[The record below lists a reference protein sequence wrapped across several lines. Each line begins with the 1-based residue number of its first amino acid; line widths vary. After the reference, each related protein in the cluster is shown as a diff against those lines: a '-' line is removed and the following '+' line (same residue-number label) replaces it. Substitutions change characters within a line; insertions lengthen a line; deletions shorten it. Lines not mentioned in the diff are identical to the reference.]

1 MTSSTEPNKS
11 ADEQIVRVS
20 SRFPD
25 ADRIKWSDSLVVRTA
40 MAVTAIMVLGYFA
53 SIFIAVDRIK
63 FISRVTMKLDASE
76 QLSDYMELL
85 KTSHKTKQDLA
96 LERVAKIIES
106 DFGGAGAGSF
116 GKGSVEK
123 IVAKAELAQ
132 LFGVEGIRVE
142 GGAATVKDAEWEGP
156 ESLNLGRWVVQFDQ
170 GETFTRFKRA
180 ESLRQ
185 EAQILRAS
193 LQEDILPAVIRSAVF
208 VLLIMFLVLIATFFA
223 LAKRFSGLVDRIT
236 SGMKYW
242 SETDENFRFDQSWKG
257 EFGLITT
264 RFNAMADEVSEN
276 RRRSMFLEKIASWQT
291 IARKLAHEIKNP
303 LTPIQMMVAQMV
315 RRYKGDDPDYKS
327 LLEKAERVI
336 GEEISGL
343 GRMVDSFSQFARLP
357 DPRLHQTD
365 IAGVLER
372 VVELE
377 KAAFSQHDISL
388 KTPVKSLPVVADDDL
403 LRQVIINLVKNAAEA
418 CGPQKG
424 RIVCHLQ
431 DLGSYYQIIIE
442 DDGPGIPEDVQKR
455 LFEAYFT
462 TKHTGPNPGMG
473 LGLAVCQKI
482 VMDHGGRI
490 KVESQPGRT
499 QFLLIMPKDGGGE
512 RHGG

>member
-1 MTSSTEPNKS
+1 
-11 ADEQIVRVS
+11 
-20 SRFPD
+20 
-25 ADRIKWSDSLVVRTA
+25 

-85 KTSHKTKQDLA
+85 KISHKTKQDLA
-96 LERVAKIIES
+96 LERVAKVIEG
-106 DFGGAGAGSF
+106 DFGGAAVSSV
-116 GKGSVEK
+116 GKNTVEK
-123 IVAKAELAQ
+123 IVAKAELAP
-132 LFGVEGIRVE
+132 LFGVESIRV
-142 GGAATVKDAEWEGP
+142 DEGP
-156 ESLNLGRWVVQFDQ
+156 EAVKDVQWDGPETLKMGRWVAQFEQ

-185 EAQILRAS
+185 EAQILRDS

-208 VLLIMFLVLIATFFA
+208 VLLVMFLVLIATFFA

-242 SETDENFRFDQSWKG
+242 SESDENFRFDQSWRG
-257 EFGLITT
+257 EFGLITS

-303 LTPIQMMVAQMV
+303 LTPIQMMVSQMV
-315 RRYKGDDPDYKS
+315 RRYKGDDRDYKG
-327 LLEKAERVI
+327 LLEKAEQVI

-365 IAGVLER
+365 IVGVLER
-372 VVELE
+372 VMELE
-377 KAAFSQHDISL
+377 KAAFAQHEIEFKS
-388 KTPVKSLPVVADDDL
+388 TVKSLPVIADDDL

-418 CGPQKG
+418 CGPKKG
-424 RIVCHLQ
+424 HIMCHLI
-431 DLGSYYQIIIE
+431 DLGSYYQIVI
-442 DDGPGIPEDVQKR
+442 DDNGPGIPEDVQKR

-499 QFLLIMPKDGGGE
+499 QFLLTMPKDGGGD